1 MVLFRLLKLP
11 ARIAIKI
18 YCTRLHINA
27 PCYLKSKGPLLL
39 AMNHP
44 NSFLDAVIITTIFDQ
59 PVYSL
64 ARGDAFSH
72 KWSAKLLSQLNIFPV
87 YRRTEG
93 VENLE
98 ANYETF
104 ELCKNVFRE
113 KGIVL
118 IFSEGRCINEWKL
131 RPLKKGTARLALS
144 SWEENID
151 LKVLPVG
158 INYDSFRSFGKSVVL
173 NFGNPLDASV
183 ISGSQSFGQAV
194 MKFNSDLESQLKDL
208 VISGAHAARHIHS
221 SFEKNIPG
229 WKKNLLSPFAL
240 IGYFLNAPLYLPV
253 RSISLKKAAPFEHYD
268 SVMVGLLF
276 ILYPFYLFL
285 IFLLVWLITSNA
297 WIGLAMIFLLPFSA
311 WSFLRLNHKKN
322 PR

>member
-1 MVLFRLLKLP
+1 MLLFRLLKFP

-18 YCTRLHINA
+18 YCKNLKINA
-27 PCYLKSKGPLLL
+27 PGYLQSKGPLLL

-64 ARGDAFSH
+64 ARGDAFAK
-72 KWSAKLLSQLNIFPV
+72 KWSAKVLRQLNIFPV

-104 ELCKNVFRE
+104 DLCKNVFRRN
-113 KGIVL
+113 GIVL

-131 RPLKKGTARLALS
+131 RPLRKGTARLALS
-144 SWEENID
+144 SWEEKID
-151 LKVLPVG
+151 VKVLPVG
-158 INYDSFRSFGKSVVL
+158 INYHSFRSFGKSVMV
-173 NFGNPLDASV
+173 NFGEPIDSKI

-194 MKFNSDLESQLKDL
+194 VKFNSELETQLKNL
-208 VISGAHAARHIHS
+208 VVCGDDAALQIHS
-221 SFEKNIPG
+221 SLESKIPS
-229 WKKNLLSPFAL
+229 WKKMLLTPFAVT
-240 IGYFLNAPLYLPV
+240 GYILNAPLYLLL
-253 RSISLKKAAPFEHYD
+253 RSISIKKAAPFEHYD

-276 ILYPFYLFL
+276 LLYPVYLLLISGFIWWISGSLWIAFL
-285 IFLLVWLITSNA
+285 TMLF
-297 WIGLAMIFLLPFSA
+297 FPFSA
-311 WSFLRLNHKKN
+311 WCFIRLKQK
-322 PR
+322 